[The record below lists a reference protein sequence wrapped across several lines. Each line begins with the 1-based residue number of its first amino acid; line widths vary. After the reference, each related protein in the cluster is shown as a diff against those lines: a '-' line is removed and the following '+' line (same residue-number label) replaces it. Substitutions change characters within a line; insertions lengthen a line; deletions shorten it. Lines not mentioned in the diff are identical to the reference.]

1 MRIETP
7 GIAAIT
13 GGGSGFGKA
22 LSLELASHGW
32 KIAIADID
40 LDGAEGT
47 LAEVRAAGG
56 DGCVTR
62 MDTADESQV
71 EEWANYVFETYGACH
86 FLVNNAG
93 VANAGDVGFGSLS
106 DWKWLLGINLF
117 GVIHGC
123 HHFVPRMKQQD
134 RGHILNVAS
143 IAAYA
148 CAPKMGAYNVS
159 KAGVV
164 ALSETLAVELHDS
177 PIGVSV
183 LCPSFFKTNIANNSR
198 GGDPAGERMAKKLVN
213 NSKVSAEWVVGKV
226 MRAIAKEKLYIVPQA
241 DAKSMWRLRRFA
253 PNLMNRAVIKGTQL
267 QMKRPKR

>member
-1 MRIETP
+1 MQIDTP

-22 LSLELASHGW
+22 LCLHLASCGW
-32 KIAIADID
+32 RIAIADID
-40 LDGAEGT
+40 VDGAETT
-47 LAEVRAAGG
+47 LTEVRAAGG

-62 MDTADESQV
+62 VDTADESQV
-71 EEWANYVFETYGACH
+71 EKWADYVFDTYGACH
-86 FLVNNAG
+86 FLANNAG
-93 VANAGDVGFGSLS
+93 VATAGDIGTGSLD
-106 DWKWLLGINLF
+106 DWKWLMGINLF

-123 HHFVPRMKQQD
+123 HFFVPRMKEQD

-183 LCPSFFKTNIANNSR
+183 LCPSFFKTNIANNAR
-198 GGDPAGERMAKKLVN
+198 GSDPGSDRMAKKLVN
-213 NSKVSAEWVVGKV
+213 ESKISADWVVGKV
-226 MRAIAKEKLYIVPQA
+226 LRAIEKSQLYIVPQA

-253 PNLMNRAVIKGTQL
+253 PNLMNRAVVKGTEL
-267 QMKRPKR
+267 QMKPRKK